1 MKLLE
6 PSKQALAWAVI
17 LTMAALLAGCENKV
31 APVPTVDY
39 TSTTTASSATAD
51 VSQVDAKRLNDG
63 ASKLI
68 DAMKMPSTSFH
79 FSYNGQEN
87 LQSDPAQPAEG
98 GPVAV
103 EADVSPQEIDLKE
116 TQGKTIENL
125 KAQTGNEVKWGMAH
139 MTMVRVMS
147 NPRLVIAVGA
157 SVTAPPTADLVGT
170 IAADKFVFDTAS
182 DLTPAQKA
190 GLERA
195 RMVVST
201 VQNCRGTAW
210 IDKDSGELVKFNIDA
225 EYQDKNGHDWQEHYE
240 GVVTPN

>member
-1 MKLLE
+1 MKLPE

-17 LTMAALLAGCENKV
+17 LTSLLAGCENKV
-31 APVPTVDY
+31 TPAPTVDY
-39 TSTTTASSATAD
+39 TSTATSSSTTAD

-68 DAMKMPSTSFH
+68 EAMKMPSTSFH

-87 LQSDPAQPAEG
+87 LQSDPVQPAEA

-116 TQGKTIENL
+116 SRGKIVENL
-125 KAQTGNEVKWGMAH
+125 KAQRGNEVKWGMAH

-147 NPRLVIAVGA
+147 NPMLVIAVGA

-170 IAADKFVFDTAS
+170 FAADKFVFDTAS
-182 DLTPAQKA
+182 ALTPVQKA
-190 GLERA
+190 GMERA

-201 VQNCRGTAW
+201 IQNCRGTAW
-210 IDKDSGELVKFNIDA
+210 IDKNSGELVKFNIDA
-225 EYQDKNGHDWQEHYE
+225 EFRDKSDRDWQEHYE